1 MGRLTPQQRERY
13 EAALMRCYGEMTAV
27 DAMLAEYPAADV
39 VEDDRAAL
47 ELEDLARRLGALTA
61 CWEPAVGNEKP
72 R

>member
-1 MGRLTPQQRERY
+1 MTGQQRERY

-61 CWEPAVGNEKP
+61 CWQPAVGNEKP